1 MFSSQKRRSASF
13 LGRREFNGSGS
24 AVTGKKF
31 KSANSP
37 AADGTRR
44 QFIKE
49 GLRVLSPKLLSA
61 GDTSR
66 LHRCTA
72 AASRT
77 LLAFATLN
85 DPTGSFNVARFP
97 LMHLPR
103 GRILPSAGPY

>member
-44 QFIKE
+44 PFIE
-49 GLRVLSPKLLSA
+49 DDLRGLTPKFLPA
-61 GDTSR
+61 GDTGRS
-66 LHRCTA
+66 HRCTA
-72 AASRT
+72 DASRQ
-77 LLAFATLN
+77 LN
-85 DPTGSFNVARFP
+85 SASTARGNRARAVWW
-97 LMHLPR
+97 LRRRPR
-103 GRILPSAGPY
+103 